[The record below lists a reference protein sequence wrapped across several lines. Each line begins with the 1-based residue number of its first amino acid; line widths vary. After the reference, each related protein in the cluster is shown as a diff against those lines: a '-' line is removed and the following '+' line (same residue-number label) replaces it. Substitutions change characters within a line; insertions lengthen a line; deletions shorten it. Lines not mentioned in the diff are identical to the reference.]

1 LTVQEGWFPMDIEE
15 YIKLASCRVKIIWL
29 GKAFDI
35 NTLKGIFMVSKT
47 QTRACRIQSISII
60 FVVHKA

>member
-1 LTVQEGWFPMDIEE
+1 MDIEE